1 MIPRTDTES
10 LKTRF
15 VELLEREDAEGLRS
29 FISEYK
35 DAEIL
40 LDLPL
45 FSFGAPAVVYAR
57 NNLPLVDIL
66 LEFGANIN
74 ARSEWEPGSYGVL
87 NETKANVVDALVERG
102 AEWDIHAAVE
112 HSRTDLVLKFLE
124 DEKAVHRRGPD
135 GQLPLHYAQDVDM
148 AKLLLSHGA
157 EIDARCLDHDSTAAQ
172 YMVCD
177 RPEVCLYLI
186 EQGCQTDIFMA
197 CALGHVE
204 VADHHLQ
211 KDPDCLTWEIGK
223 GRYEGHIYN
232 WKLPA
237 GTPYRVALAQGR
249 GALAESI
256 FHRLPPRRRFL
267 EAFWAA
273 KEERARELLTKHP
286 EFMDTL
292 GEDARLV
299 ADAAWAGK
307 ADAVTVMLK
316 LGFPVDSRGDHRSTP
331 LDRACLRGYFE
342 VVEAVIPYE
351 PDLGVENE
359 FGGVPLTTALWGACH
374 WREGDYERVVERLMR
389 QAAPGHLR
397 DEVDSDKGYG
407 FLVAWMADEGPFS
420 IVETLLQNGAPP
432 TGRNR
437 DGESALEVAKRR
449 GREDVE
455 KLLGSYLGGKH

>member
-1 MIPRTDTES
+1 MTDPKA

-15 VELLEREDAEGLRS
+15 KDLIEREEAERLREFLTTHGEATELLDQ
-29 FISEYK
+29 
-35 DAEIL
+35 
-40 LDLPL
+40 PL

-57 NNLPLVDIL
+57 NNLPLVDAL
-66 LEFGANIN
+66 LEFGADIN
-74 ARSEWEPGSYGVL
+74 ARSQWEPGSYGVL

-102 AEWDIHAAVE
+102 AEWDLHAAVE
-112 HSRTDLVLKFLE
+112 HSRTDLVLKFL
-124 DEKAVHRRGPD
+124 DDGKAVHRRGPD
-135 GQLPLHYAQDVDM
+135 GQLPLHYAQDVEM

-157 EIDARCLDHDSTAAQ
+157 EIDALCLDHDSSAAQ

-211 KDPDCLTWEIGK
+211 KDPDCLTWEVGK

-267 EAFWAA
+267 AACWAA
-273 KEERARELLTKHP
+273 EEDRARELLTKHP
-286 EFMDTL
+286 EFIDNL
-292 GEDARLV
+292 GENARLV

-307 ADAVTVMLK
+307 ADVVAVMLK
-316 LGFPVDSRGDHRSTP
+316 LGFPVNSRGDHRSTP
-331 LDRACLRGYFE
+331 LDRACLRGYLE
-342 VVEAVIPYE
+342 VLEAVIPYE
-351 PDLGVENE
+351 PDFSVENE
-359 FGGVPLTTALWGACH
+359 FGGVPLTTALWGSCY
-374 WREGDYERVVERLMR
+374 WREGDYEKVIERLMR
-389 QAAPGHLR
+389 QGAPGHLR
-397 DEVDSDKGYG
+397 DEAGGDKGYG
-407 FLVAWMADEGPFS
+407 FLVAWMADEGPLS
-420 IVETLLQNGAPP
+420 IVETLLQNGAPAN
-432 TGRNR
+432 GLNR
-437 DGESALEVAKRR
+437 EGETALEVARRR

-455 KLLGSYLGGKH
+455 TLLESYLQGAN

>member
-1 MIPRTDTES
+1 MTDPDT
-10 LKTRF
+10 LKTTF
-15 VELLEREDAEGLRS
+15 KDFLEREDTTRLRE
-29 FISEYK
+29 FFTTHKE
-35 DAEIL
+35 AVEF

-57 NNLPLVDIL
+57 DNLPLVDVL
-66 LEFGANIN
+66 MEFGADIN
-74 ARSEWEPGSYGVL
+74 ARSDWEPGSYGVL

-112 HSRTDLVLKFLE
+112 HNRTDLVQKFLN

-135 GQLPLHYAQDVDM
+135 GQLPLHYAQDVEM
-148 AKLLLSHGA
+148 AKLLLGRGA

-186 EQGCQTDIFMA
+186 AQGCQTDIFMA

-256 FHRLPPRRRFL
+256 FYRLPPRRRFL
-267 EAFWAA
+267 EACWAA
-273 KEERARELLTKHP
+273 KEERAQELLTKHP

-316 LGFPVDSRGDHRSTP
+316 LGFPVNSRGDHHSTP
-331 LDRACLRGYFE
+331 LDRACLRGYLE
-342 VVEAVIPYE
+342 VVDAVIPYE
-351 PDLGVENE
+351 PDLSVENE
-359 FGGVPLTTALWGACH
+359 FGGVPLTTALWGACR
-374 WREGDYERVVERLMR
+374 WREGDYEKVVERLM
-389 QAAPGHLR
+389 QHGAPGHLR
-397 DEVDSDKGYG
+397 DEVDGDKGYG
-407 FLVAWMADEGPFS
+407 FLVAWMVDEGPLS
-420 IVETLLQNGAPP
+420 IIEALLQNGAPAD
-432 TGRNR
+432 GRNR
-437 DGESALEVAKRR
+437 DGESALEVAKRG

-455 KLLGSYLGGKH
+455 KLLGSYLGG